1 MLKIMIAVAMN
12 AIITNVRESQTSTA
26 ATAPTWPT
34 SFLCDMD
41 ETVLTIDAVATC
53 CQRADTK
60 SSSDASARKNVIAL
74 DTGFDGNGLMSMSEP
89 VLASRSWC
97 HRGNVANP
105 TNDKLVKA
113 IAPIL

>member
-1 MLKIMIAVAMN
+1 
-12 AIITNVRESQTSTA
+12 
-26 ATAPTWPT
+26 
-34 SFLCDMD
+34 
-41 ETVLTIDAVATC
+41 
-53 CQRADTK
+53 
-60 SSSDASARKNVIAL
+60 VIAL